1 MIWLI
6 GNKGMLGSE
15 LEKQLNNS
23 GIPVIGTD
31 REVDITNL
39 QSLKDFAK
47 GKNIS
52 WIINC
57 AAYTAVDKAEDEPE
71 LAKLLNETG
80 PENIAQTAKTIGAKL
95 IHISTDYV
103 FDGKGTK
110 PYPVNTERNP
120 QSVYGKTKA
129 DGEKVIEDILPDSHY
144 IIRTAWLY
152 GYNGPNFIYTMIKL
166 MNSKEIINV
175 VNDQKGCPTNAHD
188 LAGVIIELIKKETSC
203 PSSVP
208 SGIYHYGNEGQIT
221 WYEFAKAIQVSA
233 MEKGLIKKG
242 CIVNSCTSIE
252 FNAKAIRPQYSVFDL
267 SKIKSILG
275 IEIPSWESSL
285 ENFLSHKEL
294 LRLS

>member
-15 LEKQLNNS
+15 LEKQLKNS
-23 GIPVIGTD
+23 GSSVIGTD
-31 REVDITNL
+31 REVDITNVKAL
-39 QSLKDFAK
+39 SDFTSGK
-47 GKNIS
+47 GIS

-110 PYPVNTERNP
+110 PYTVDTERNP

-129 DGEKVIEDILPDSHY
+129 DGEKVIEQILPDSHY

-166 MNSKEIINV
+166 MNNKESINV
-175 VNDQKGCPTNAHD
+175 VNDQKGCPTNAQD
-188 LAGVIIELIKKETSC
+188 LAGVIIELINKETSY

-208 SGIYHYGNEGQIT
+208 SGIYHYSNEGQIT
-221 WYEFAKAIQVSA
+221 WYEFAKAIQSSA
-233 MEKGLIKKG
+233 SEKGLIKIG
-242 CIVNSCTSIE
+242 CIVNPCTSIE

-267 SKIKSILG
+267 SKIKEILG
-275 IEIPSWESSL
+275 IEIPSWETSL
-285 ENFLSHKEL
+285 EKFLSHKEL
-294 LRLS
+294 MQFK